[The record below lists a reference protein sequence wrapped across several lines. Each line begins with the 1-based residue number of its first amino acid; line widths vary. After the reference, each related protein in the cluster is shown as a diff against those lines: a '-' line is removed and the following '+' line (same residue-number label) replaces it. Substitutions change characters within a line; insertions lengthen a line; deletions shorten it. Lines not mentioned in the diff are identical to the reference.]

1 MYIFFSDTHELLHS
15 RSKYL
20 KKLENPTQ
28 TMSQQ
33 DALLRESLEKFYSEP
48 HNQERL
54 YNTLN
59 GEEGIS
65 LRSIDWFI
73 TNYSKKNNIYYQ
85 IYKDKIG
92 IPTFDE
98 TGEFSSNMSV
108 HHSYKSQLKAYS
120 KKRFDPFC
128 RRDRL
133 TFSLGDYGTI
143 ETTIGQLNFFRWAI
157 KNHIVEYISKYV
169 EQIEIDMNES
179 LQATKKFSQKKGRK
193 SRQELSKSALRGL
206 NKNKLS
212 VCITFD

>member
-1 MYIFFSDTHELLHS
+1 MLM

-20 KKLENPTQ
+20 KKLANPTQ

-33 DALLRESLEKFYSEP
+33 DALLRESLETFYSEP
-48 HNQERL
+48 HNQEKL
-54 YNTLN
+54 YHTLN

-85 IYKDKIG
+85 IYKDKMG

-157 KNHIVEYISKYV
+157 QSLVIDYLKDHK
-169 EQIEIDMNES
+169 QTIETDMNECLKIIKQKS
-179 LQATKKFSQKKGRK
+179 QNKSGKRKKRE
-193 SRQELSKSALRGL
+193 ELSLSATRGL
-206 NKNKLS
+206 SRNKIS
-212 VCITFD
+212 VCLTFD